1 MTKEKYLFKNTFII
15 TVGKICTQ
23 LITFFLLPLYTAV
36 LSTEEYGTVDLVT
49 TLSMLLLPIITFQAE
64 QAIFRE
70 LLENRTN
77 QKKNN
82 LIISNGI
89 ISVTIQCC
97 FFIII
102 YLLLSP
108 IFKNEYIYLLLI
120 NVVCYIYVSL
130 FQQIARGKGNNITY
144 SIGSFINASTTIL
157 FNLIFLLKFQ
167 MGAKGMILGNIF
179 GQLTAIIYLFI
190 SEKILK
196 NLHLSLF
203 NIKYVKKLWKY
214 SFPLIPNEL
223 SWWVFNVSDRV
234 IVSLI
239 LGLSANGILSAAS
252 KFSNVYITL
261 FNIFNISWTESI
273 SLFIKEKDID
283 KFFNHV
289 FGIALSLFSAI
300 GLGII
305 ACLPFVF
312 NIIININYNAS
323 YNLIPILVIA
333 SMFNVIV
340 GLLSAVYIGNKN
352 TKAVAKTSVI
362 SALINLTVHLFLI
375 KFIGLYAAVIST
387 LVSFV
392 IMSIYRLNDI
402 NKNYIKIIFNYKK
415 IICTLIVTL
424 IITITY
430 YSNNLYM
437 HILGLMLAFVYAIFI
452 NKNIINML
460 MIKIKKERKKVY
472 YD

>member
-15 TVGKICTQ
+15 TIGKICTQ
-23 LITFFLLPLYTAV
+23 LVTFFLLPLYTAV
-36 LSTEEYGTVDLVT
+36 LSTKEYGIVDLVT
-49 TLSMLLLPIITFQAE
+49 TLSMLLLPIITFQVE
-64 QAIFRE
+64 QAVFRE
-70 LLENRTN
+70 LLDNRTN
-77 QKKNN
+77 KEKNN

-89 ISVTIQCC
+89 ISVTIQCL

-108 IFKNEYIYLLLI
+108 IFKNEYEHLLLI
-120 NVVCYIYVSL
+120 NVICYIYISL

-144 SIGSFINASTTIL
+144 SIGSFINASVTIL

-179 GQLTAIIYLFI
+179 GQTAAIIYLFFA
-190 SEKILK
+190 EKISK

-214 SFPLIPNEL
+214 SLPLIPNEL

-234 IVSLI
+234 IVSLF
-239 LGLSANGILSAAS
+239 LGLSANGILSASS

-273 SLFIKEKDID
+273 SLFIKENDIE
-283 KFFNHV
+283 KFFNRV
-289 FGIALSLFSAI
+289 FGIALSLFSSI

-312 NIIININYNAS
+312 NIIINAKYNSS
-323 YNLIPILVIA
+323 YNLIPILIIA
-333 SMFNVIV
+333 SLFNVIV

-362 SALINLTVHLFLI
+362 SALLNLSVHLALI
-375 KFIGLYAAVIST
+375 KFIGLYAAAIST

-392 IMSIYRLNDI
+392 IMSIYRLYDI
-402 NKNYIKIIFNYKK
+402 NKKYIKITFDYKK
-415 IICTLIVTL
+415 IIYTLIVAL
-424 IITITY
+424 IIVITY
-430 YSNNLYM
+430 YLNNLYI
-437 HILGLMLAFVYAIFI
+437 HIFGLILAFVYAILI
-452 NKNIINML
+452 NKNIVSIL
-460 MIKIKKERKKVY
+460 MIKLKKKKGSIL
-472 YD
+472 

>member
-15 TVGKICTQ
+15 TIGKICTQ

-36 LSTEEYGTVDLVT
+36 LSTEEYGIVDLVT
-49 TLSMLLLPIITFQAE
+49 TLSMLLLPVITFQVE

-77 QKKNN
+77 KKKND

-97 FFIII
+97 IFIIV
-102 YLLLSP
+102 YLLLSK
-108 IFKNEYIYLLLI
+108 IFKNEYEYLLLI
-120 NVVCYIYVSL
+120 NIICYIYISL

-144 SIGSFINASTTIL
+144 SIGSFINACATIL

-179 GQLTAIIYLFI
+179 GQIAAIIYLFF

-196 NLHLSLF
+196 HLHFSLF

-261 FNIFNISWTESI
+261 FNIFNISWTES
-273 SLFIKEKDID
+273 KR
-283 KFFNHV
+283 FF
-289 FGIALSLFSAI
+289 F
-300 GLGII
+300 
-305 ACLPFVF
+305 
-312 NIIININYNAS
+312 
-323 YNLIPILVIA
+323 
-333 SMFNVIV
+333 
-340 GLLSAVYIGNKN
+340 
-352 TKAVAKTSVI
+352 
-362 SALINLTVHLFLI
+362 
-375 KFIGLYAAVIST
+375 
-387 LVSFV
+387 
-392 IMSIYRLNDI
+392 
-402 NKNYIKIIFNYKK
+402 
-415 IICTLIVTL
+415 
-424 IITITY
+424 
-430 YSNNLYM
+430 
-437 HILGLMLAFVYAIFI
+437 
-452 NKNIINML
+452 
-460 MIKIKKERKKVY
+460 
-472 YD
+472 